1 MSAAEPVDRG
11 PDGGTDNGPAA
22 TVILFRQGPSKRRH
36 RRREDT
42 VPNPREPS
50 EPSASPQQRLADSV
64 EARFLKCER
73 TLTDPETAETYQI
86 TLDLVSTMLAGALVN
101 KIVDDEQRRELH
113 AMIDGMKAAPGL
125 L

>member
-1 MSAAEPVDRG
+1 MSAAEPADPG
-11 PDGGTDNGPAA
+11 PDGGTDNGPA
-22 TVILFRQGPSKRRH
+22 TVILFRQGPSKRRR
-36 RRREDT
+36 RRREET

-50 EPSASPQQRLADSV
+50 EPSASPQQHLANSV

-73 TLTDPETAETYQI
+73 TLTDPETAEAYLI
-86 TLDLVSTMLAGALVN
+86 TLDLVSTMLAGAHVN
-101 KIVDDEQRRELH
+101 GIVDDEQRRELH

>member
-11 PDGGTDNGPAA
+11 TDGGADNGPATA
-22 TVILFRQGPSKRRH
+22 ILFRQGPSRRRR

-73 TLTDPETAETYQI
+73 TLTDPETAEAYQI
-86 TLDLVSTMLAGALVN
+86 TLDLVSTMLAGAHVN
-101 KIVDDEQRRELH
+101 GIVDDEQRRELH

>member
-1 MSAAEPVDRG
+1 MSAAEPFDPG
-11 PDGGTDNGPAA
+11 PDGDTDNGPA
-22 TVILFRQGPSKRRH
+22 TVILFRQGPSKRRR
-36 RRREDT
+36 RRREET

-50 EPSASPQQRLADSV
+50 PQQRLTDSV

-73 TLTDPETAETYQI
+73 TLTDPDTAEAYQI
-86 TLDLVSTMLAGALVN
+86 TLDLVSTMLAGAHVHG
-101 KIVDDEQRRELH
+101 IVDDEQRRELH